1 MSEQSYQR
9 VGKILESIIR
19 MQIIVA
25 SVGLSILMFTQVVT
39 RYFFD
44 SPFPGIEEVAILLG
58 VWIYFPAMG
67 YATKTNEHIYGGIVE
82 LLVKDE
88 YILSVIKFIIYLISI
103 FSAAIFCYFA
113 VNYAYGVFDKGRVSI
128 SLRWPRYLWS
138 TSMAFGF
145 VVMLA
150 YFFLGAIR
158 QWNTVLTMKAL
169 RKRVDTSAIN
179 PENKGTSI

>member
-1 MSEQSYQR
+1 MSEQNYSR
-9 VGKILESIIR
+9 TGKILESIIR
-19 MQIIVA
+19 MQIIIA
-25 SVGLSILMFTQVVT
+25 SVGLSILMFTQVIT

-67 YATKTNEHIYGGIVE
+67 YATKTNDHIYGGIVE

-88 YILSVIKFIIYLISI
+88 YVLSIIKFIISIISI
-103 FSAAIFCYFA
+103 FAATVFCYFA
-113 VNYAYGVFDKGRVSI
+113 IKYAYGVFDKGRVSI

-145 VVMLA
+145 IVMLT
-150 YFFLGAIR
+150 YFCLNSLREWNAI
-158 QWNTVLTMKAL
+158 LAMKAL
-169 RKRVDTSAIN
+169 KENIDTRDIG